1 MPHPSDPKI
10 PKCDAEFHGS
20 TWLGHG
26 VPRYLSKHDF
36 WCVSVSGWDET
47 WLGRLRLKPFH
58 PLKGWIEQKG
68 LMRKDLFSLS
78 PTLSLSVHLQ
88 AWTWAFCLW
97 TWTLTR
103 IYSIGFPGAQA
114 SRQTGT
120 YIIGFPGSPACRLQI
135 LGPLNLSNEMSR
147 FLKINLSLSLPP
159 LTLPL
164 LSQ

>member
-114 SRQTGT
+114 SGHRLELTLL
-120 YIIGFPGSPACRLQI
+120 GFPGLQLADCRSWD
-135 LGPLNLSNEMSR
+135 LSTSLMRWADS
-147 FLKINLSLSLPP
+147 LK
-159 LTLPL
+159 
-164 LSQ
+164 